1 MDYSRP
7 ALADRLA
14 AEYVL
19 GTLRGPAR
27 RRLRALLPAHPALR
41 QAVTLWRMRLMPL
54 SVSVPEVQPGPAAW
68 SGIERRLF
76 GAAADSSLTNAHGPA
91 HSAAAPAAPGGT
103 TTSHSS
109 SFGWSGHIGDAHDS
123 GITSSL
129 EAQPSHLSD
138 LHNTMPIK
146 PRPAAATHERPARRG
161 RRDDLA
167 QRWWQAAGLWQGL
180 TGVASLTALGLA
192 VLLNQPVPVQPP
204 LLIVMQASPES
215 SSGLQP
221 ARFVASVSADG
232 RALVLR
238 PLDAVP
244 ISASQAL
251 ELWALPPGGMG
262 SPRSLGVVSAQQT
275 TTVLRTR
282 LLTDTVGFA
291 VSLEPSGGSPTG
303 QPTGPI
309 LSVGKLSS

>member
-41 QAVTLWRMRLMPL
+41 QAVMLWRMRLMPL

-76 GAAADSSLTNAHGPA
+76 GAAADSSSSLTNPLGPA
-91 HSAAAPAAPGGT
+91 HSAAAPGGT
-103 TTSHSS
+103 TTSASS
-109 SFGWSGHIGDAHDS
+109 GFGSSGHIGDAHDS

-129 EAQPSHLSD
+129 EAHPSQLSD

-146 PRPAAATHERPARRG
+146 PRPAGATRGRPAHRR
-161 RRDDLA
+161 RHDDLPR
-167 QRWWQAAGLWQGL
+167 RWWQAAGLWQGL
-180 TGVASLTALGLA
+180 TGVASLAALGLA

-215 SSGLQP
+215 SAGLQP

-238 PLDAVP
+238 PLDAVA